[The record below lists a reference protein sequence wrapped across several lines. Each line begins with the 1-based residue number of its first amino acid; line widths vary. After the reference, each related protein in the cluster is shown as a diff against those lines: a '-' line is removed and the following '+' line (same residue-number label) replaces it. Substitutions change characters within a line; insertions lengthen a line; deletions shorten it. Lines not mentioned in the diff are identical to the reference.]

1 MFFFGGGG
9 EDELPSRDY
18 SKDDSTKLIPAWVN
32 TGYGLGK
39 IPVVLAHF
47 FDNFLG
53 QEKLSISQYY
63 AKIT

>member
-1 MFFFGGGG
+1 VEVGRTN
-9 EDELPSRDY
+9 SRPEI
-18 SKDDSTKLIPAWVN
+18 IPKMILQSLSQLRLH